1 MQVGN
6 VETTVNY
13 LWDGSAYPG
22 ASLDD
27 VYPRPSVSFAAKN
40 QKSVQAAP
48 QDNTK
53 YYAGGIAAGLAFTGM
68 AIFGLK
74 KSQKEIVQPET
85 LLWDASFIAIFS
97 SYKCRSD
104 SLEENLYYSL

>member
-1 MQVGN
+1 MEAALHREVVQ
-6 VETTVNY
+6 TTVDY

-27 VYPRPSVSFAAKN
+27 VYPRPTVSFAAKN
-40 QKSVQAAP
+40 KSVQAAP

-53 YYAGGIAAGLAFTGM
+53 YYAGAAAAALAFSGM

-85 LLWDASFIAIFS
+85 LL
-97 SYKCRSD
+97 
-104 SLEENLYYSL
+104 